1 MSSDMRQV
9 EAIPVSIDYM
19 FVVTRLVAVV
29 IGTIW
34 AQPSGGLA

>member
-1 MSSDMRQV
+1 MSSDIRQV
-9 EAIPVSIDYM
+9 EAIPVFIDYM

-34 AQPSGGLA
+34 TQLPGGLA